1 MIDYRFHKL
10 YQLYLQLES
19 IDVQDPDITN
29 LKSTDD
35 TRIELIGIRNDI
47 NQMIYSFDFMQKK
60 LANSDSRMNYKI
72 QQDKKHFMDRLYKIA
87 TAVFE
92 LLKHKRTNMQEE
104 FIFKDLYNK
113 INDLSQ
119 IKFDDDNIMKIK
131 EELDNISKY
140 LNDSIKMFH
149 KSFFSGL
156 YSFNAPKYQP
166 KNDW

>member
-72 QQDKKHFMDRLYKIA
+72 QQDKKNFMNRLYKIA

-131 EELDNISKY
+131 EELDDISKY
-140 LNDSIKMFH
+140 LNDSIKMFY